1 MGSTYLT
8 LVNKVLVRLN
18 EVPLDLAGD
27 GFESVRNMQALA
39 KQAINSSIREI
50 LQRGQEWPFLKVTY
64 EQALTA
70 GTSKYSFPSNFST
83 VDWESF
89 YIKSLN
95 SINTPGILPILSFDA
110 YNRNYRPS
118 DDTNNTG
125 SGIAVPNFVF
135 QTNEEKFG
143 VTPVPNDTY
152 TVEYVYY
159 QTPDDL
165 TLYSDTTVIPLRFD
179 HVIVD
184 GAMVHMMSFRSNEQ
198 SSQLH
203 KSAFE
208 DGIKNIRRLLLEAPL
223 SVSST
228 MITSRNYNKS
238 II

>member
-1 MGSTYLT
+1 
-8 LVNKVLVRLN
+8 
-18 EVPLDLAGD
+18 
-27 GFESVRNMQALA
+27 
-39 KQAINSSIREI
+39 
-50 LQRGQEWPFLKVTY
+50 
-64 EQALTA
+64 
-70 GTSKYSFPSNFST
+70 
-83 VDWESF
+83 
-89 YIKSLN
+89 
-95 SINTPGILPILSFDA
+95 
-110 YNRNYRPS
+110 
-118 DDTNNTG
+118 
-125 SGIAVPNFVF
+125 
-135 QTNEEKFG
+135 
-143 VTPVPNDTY
+143 
-152 TVEYVYY
+152 VYY